1 MTPVG
6 SSNETNHP
14 VIAFV
19 WRDIVVLCDDGR
31 ADAAAYA
38 HLPNLA
44 ESVRRNFPY
53 GIGVLIVIPRNAVP
67 PTEDARRAINET
79 LASVEQSIRCM
90 CWLVEGSGFQGAM
103 VRAVLTGMRFVSHTT
118 YARHVSM
125 DLEHALTW
133 MCSQLERGS
142 SALGKVE
149 LASTYI
155 RERLA
160 SVRPSDVYPAT

>member
-1 MTPVG
+1 MTPLD
-6 SSNETNHP
+6 SSDQAKRP
-14 VIAFV
+14 VTAFV

-31 ADAAAYA
+31 ADAGAYA
-38 HLPNLA
+38 GLREIA
-44 ESVRRNFPY
+44 ESVQRRYPY
-53 GIGVLIVIPRNAVP
+53 GVGVLIVVPQNAVP
-67 PTEDARRAINET
+67 PGEEVRRAINET
-79 LASVEQSIRCM
+79 LASVEKSIRCM

-103 VRAVLTGMRFVSHTT
+103 VRAVLTGIRFVSHTS

-142 SALGKVE
+142 SSLGKVE
-149 LASTYI
+149 MAAAYI

-160 SVRPSDVYPAT
+160 SVRPSDVYPNS